1 LAETAQTLMFSRR
14 WIINYVLVVLIVIFT
29 YVGNR
34 FAVSTGYQSQQRISK
49 LKPADIDTLEIQT
62 ADALLTLRRDADG
75 WLLESPIHWPAN
87 NINIKRLLSIVNSDA
102 GSRLSAD
109 EINLATLGLQFPK
122 AVLRINDTELLFG
135 AANNI
140 GRRRYIMLDST
151 VFLLPDIHLPFFAQG
166 LLSIVDRRL
175 LPRRYELSRLKLPGL
190 EISRNS
196 NDNWQVANAENGFEQ
211 DQITRLVANWQDLEA
226 AKINLFDTSAI
237 PRQKLEI
244 ALQDGSK
251 FEFFLMSIDPEIVI
265 AHPQIGLQY
274 HFRADLYYELIALR
288 PHETPS

>member
-1 LAETAQTLMFSRR
+1 LAETAQTLMFSQR

-34 FAVSTGYQSQQRISK
+34 FAVTTGYQPQQRISK

-62 ADALLTLRRDADG
+62 ADALLTLQRDADG
-75 WLLESPIHWPAN
+75 WLLESPIRWPAN

-102 GSRLSAD
+102 DSRLPAD

-135 AANNI
+135 ATNNI
-140 GRRRYIMLDST
+140 GKRRYIMLDST

-175 LPRRYELSRLKLPGL
+175 LPRRYKLSRLELPEL
-190 EISRNS
+190 EISRNA
-196 NDNWQVANAENGFEQ
+196 NDNWQVTNADDDFEQ
-211 DQITRLVANWQDLEA
+211 DQISRLVANWQDLEA
-226 AKINLFDTSAI
+226 AKIKLFDTGAI

>member
-1 LAETAQTLMFSRR
+1 MFSRR

-34 FAVSTGYQSQQRISK
+34 FAVSTGYQPQQSISEI
-49 LKPADIDTLEIQT
+49 KPADIDTLEIQT
-62 ADALLTLRRDADG
+62 ADTLLTLQRDAGG
-75 WLLESPIHWPAN
+75 WLLESPIRWPAN

-102 GSRLSAD
+102 DSRLPAD

-135 AANNI
+135 ATNNI
-140 GRRRYIMLDST
+140 GERRYIMVDST

-166 LLSIVDRRL
+166 LISIVDRRL
-175 LPRRYELSRLKLPGL
+175 LPRRYSISRLKLPGL
-190 EISRNS
+190 EISRDA
-196 NDNWQVANAENGFEQ
+196 NDNWQVANAEDGFEQ
-211 DQITRLVANWQDLEA
+211 DQISRLVANWQDLEA
-226 AKINLFDTSAI
+226 AKINLFDTGAI

-251 FEFFLMSIDPEIVI
+251 FEFFLMSIEPEVVI

-274 HFRADLYYELIALR
+274 HFRADLYYQLIALP
-288 PHETPS
+288 PHEIPS

>member
-1 LAETAQTLMFSRR
+1 MFSRR

-34 FAVSTGYQSQQRISK
+34 FAVTTGYQPQQRISE
-49 LKPADIDTLEIQT
+49 LKPADIDTLEIHT
-62 ADALLTLRRDADG
+62 ADALLTLQRDAGG
-75 WLLESPIHWPAN
+75 WLLESPIRWPAN
-87 NINIKRLLSIVNSDA
+87 SINIERLLSIVNSDA
-102 GSRLSAD
+102 NSRLPAD

-122 AVLRINDTELLFG
+122 AMLRLNDTQLLFG
-135 AANNI
+135 ATNNI
-140 GRRRYIMLDST
+140 GERRYIMVDST
-151 VFLLPDIHLPFFAQG
+151 VFLLPDVHLPFFVQG
-166 LLSIVDRRL
+166 LTSIVDRRL
-175 LPRRYELSRLKLPGL
+175 LPPVFNLSRLKLPGL

-196 NDNWQVANAENGFEQ
+196 NHNWQVANADESFEQ

-226 AKINLFDTSAI
+226 TKIKLFDTGAT

-251 FEFFLMSIDPEIVI
+251 FEFFVMSIDPEIVI

-274 HFRADLYYELIALR
+274 HFRAELYYQLIALR